1 MAGITCA
8 NCGRKQTGLFGSKNF
23 VHQEIDGKNYC
34 EKCARQII
42 WGKKIKQIVLTT
54 SFSFE
59 GKKITKYLGII
70 SAEVVVG
77 TGLFSELH
85 ADFMDAFGKRATSFE
100 KKLEQGKKDTFNKL
114 KALAVQRGAD
124 AVIGVD
130 LDYMNTIKN
139 QLVIIAN
146 GTAVKLE

>member
-1 MAGITCA
+1 MAEIICA
-8 NCGRKQTGLFGSKNF
+8 KCGKEQAGLLGLKTF
-23 VHQEIDGKNYC
+23 VCQEIDGRDYC
-34 EKCARQII
+34 QECARELVWGKIQQII
-42 WGKKIKQIVLTT
+42 LTT
-54 SFSFE
+54 SFSIE
-59 GKKITKYLGII
+59 GKKIAKYLGII
-70 SAEVVVG
+70 SAEIVVG

-85 ADFMDAFGKRATSFE
+85 ADFMDVFGKRVTSFE
-100 KKLEQGKKDTFNKL
+100 KKLEQGKKDALNKL
-114 KALAVQRGAD
+114 KTLAFQKDAD